1 MRHRHRRASAVV
13 GTGVLDDVAMIFGG
27 HIDRHYPLGTIIV
40 SDGAVNASSDSFSME
55 GFQGFHCLT
64 LFAARQG
71 I

>member
-1 MRHRHRRASAVV
+1 M
-13 GTGVLDDVAMIFGG
+13 LDDVAMIFGG